1 MKRAILAGKVMA
13 VATLF
18 HAMAYT
24 IFHETIAPLI
34 FG

>member
-13 VATLF
+13 VILLF

-24 IFHETIAPLI
+24 IFHETVAPLI

>member
-1 MKRAILAGKVMA
+1 MKRVILAGKVMA

>member
-24 IFHETIAPLI
+24 IFHETVAPLI